1 MADDKKKEGDAKAED
16 GKKKKGL
23 PAIVLVIAGAIVG
36 GAGVVFAVP
45 PKVKEVQVP
54 APVYELVDVTHPD
67 AIKKTLNPR
76 STTGKG
82 TARVEFKFVYSVR
95 EDRET
100 EAFERIKGNWELANS
115 RTLMLLKNRTMREL
129 QSEDG
134 ITALEKDLVD
144 ELDRTLFPGKSGEKV
159 ARVERILWVDLLF
172 Q

>member
-1 MADDKKKEGDAKAED
+1 MADDKKKEPEAKADD

-23 PAIVLVIAGAIVG
+23 PAIVLVIAGAVVG

-45 PKVKEVQVP
+45 PKVKEVPVP
-54 APVYELVDVTHPD
+54 APVFEIVDVTHPD
-67 AIKKTLNPR
+67 PIKKTLNPR
-76 STTGKG
+76 STSGKG

-100 EAFERIKGNWELANS
+100 EAFDRIKANWELANS
-115 RTLMLLKNRTMREL
+115 KTLMLLKNRTMREL
-129 QSEDG
+129 QSEAG
-134 ITALEKDLVD
+134 IVALEKDLVD
-144 ELDRTLFPGKSGEKV
+144 ELDRALFPGKPGEKV